1 MRYMIADE
9 DFGVFLGTH
18 MSTPLAEEKSKLYA
32 IFARNEMFGIYKAT
46 SFDNEEDAK
55 IYIDEFLSK
64 GFDKLRILPIESK
77 EKYICASKIIK
88 AGYEKYT
95 HDMMD
100 NMPMLSEDIH

>member
-18 MSTPLAEEKSKLYA
+18 MSSLFGDKSRLYA
-32 IFARNEMFGIYKAT
+32 IFAKTDMFGIYKAT
-46 SFDNEEDAK
+46 SFENTNDAQ

-64 GFDKLRILPIESK
+64 GYDNLSIIPIDVD
-77 EKYICASKIIK
+77 EKYICVSKIIK

-100 NMPMLSEDIH
+100 NMPMMSDSVH

>member
-18 MSTPLAEEKSKLYA
+18 MSTLIGDKNRIYA
-32 IFARNEMFGIYKAT
+32 IFAKTDMFGIYKAT
-46 SFDNEEDAK
+46 SFDTDVDAGL
-55 IYIDEFLSK
+55 YIDDFLSK
-64 GFDKLRILPIESK
+64 GYDKLSVVPIESK
-77 EKYICASKIIK
+77 EKYVCVSKIIK

-100 NMPMLSEDIH
+100 NMPMLSDAVH